1 MNINTLIYEYTKLMT
16 AAEACQSRREA
27 VTLIR
32 KATKLNDTIALMKES
47 EGLRVTGSSDYCKDQ
62 RKTTDP
68 ISVASANR
76 SSLTDFL
83 QHKHVRLDRE
93 NDPNTASDYV

>member
-47 EGLRVTGSSDYCKDQ
+47 EEL
-62 RKTTDP
+62 
-68 ISVASANR
+68 
-76 SSLTDFL
+76 L
-83 QHKHVRLDRE
+83 HV
-93 NDPNTASDYV
+93 